1 MADDEKL
8 LIRAARPGDAE
19 GLAALAN
26 LPKYRFGTLRM
37 PYESPEYWR
46 RRIESAEFGNLGLV
60 AELAQR
66 IVGTASLARRAG
78 RCLHAADIG
87 MGVHD
92 DFYGRG
98 IGSALLGALVEAAD
112 GWLNV
117 KRLQLTVYT
126 DNAAAIGLY
135 RKFGFQEE
143 GVLRAFAF
151 RDGAYVDALS
161 MARLVPELAA

>member
-8 LIRAARPGDAE
+8 LIRALCPDDAE
-19 GLAALAN
+19 GMAALAN
-26 LPKYRFGTLRM
+26 LPKYRFGTLRL
-37 PYESPEYWR
+37 PYETPEYWR
-46 RRIESAEFGNLGLV
+46 RRIKSAEAGNLGLV
-60 AELAQR
+60 AELAGR

-98 IGSALLGALVEAAD
+98 IGTALLSALVEAAD

-151 RDGAYVDALS
+151 RDGGYVDALS
-161 MARLVPELAA
+161 MARLVPELAS